1 MEDISKNLDVRS
13 SAINFEAVKISMS
26 QDKNG
31 VVLRLSIHPQECPP
45 QLHSDWVGSRYVVAM
60 VKLADDD
67 TPELRE
73 EEIYIERM
81 ISSAGLLCRN
91 EEFYGFLL
99 ENDMVSFSSD
109 AEKMEKECANAV
121 RRYCNIKSRGDLR
134 TNVEARR
141 KFEALRG
148 TFMEWKKRSS

>member
-1 MEDISKNLDVRS
+1 MEDISKSLDVRH
-13 SAINFEAVKISMS
+13 SAINFEAVKVSMS

-31 VVLRLSIHPQECPP
+31 IILRLSIHPQECPA

-73 EEIYIERM
+73 EEVFIERL
-81 ISSAGLLCRN
+81 IASAGLLCRN
-91 EEFYGFLL
+91 DDFYAFLF
-99 ENDMVSFSSD
+99 ENDLVSYSSKS
-109 AEKMEKECANAV
+109 EVMEKECANAV
-121 RRYCNIKSRGDLR
+121 RRHCSIKSRGDLR
-134 TNVEARR
+134 TNVEARK

-148 TFMEWKKRSS
+148 TFAEWKKRLP